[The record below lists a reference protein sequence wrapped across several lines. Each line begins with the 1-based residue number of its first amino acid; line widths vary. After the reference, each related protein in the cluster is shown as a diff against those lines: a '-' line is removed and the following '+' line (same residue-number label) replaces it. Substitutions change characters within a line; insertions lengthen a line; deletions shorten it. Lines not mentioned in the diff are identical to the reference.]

1 MKNIMYID
9 SSYVFLNSKKTSI
22 VEQITYD
29 DSDKSAS
36 LKYLFKK
43 FRDNKYLNKDT
54 LIIKLNEYDSDLD
67 VFLGSLSKIDLLSL
81 NLKEENIMKI
91 ITDEA
96 LYKYDTI
103 TSSYEKSNFDI
114 NLYNLDKDQMYNYI
128 LNQAN
133 NTDGKV
139 LALLKAKE
147 LEEANNI
154 LYLKDL
160 FEIASK
166 KYKNKINISLIINI
180 ALDIIIL
187 ALIILLL
194 LRFTRWESI

>member
-9 SSYVFLNSKKTSI
+9 SSYVFLNNKKTSI

-54 LIIKLNEYDSDLD
+54 LIIKLNDYDSDLD
-67 VFLGSLSKIDLLSL
+67 FYLASLDTINLLSL
-81 NLKEENIMKI
+81 NLKEEKIMKI

-96 LYKYDTI
+96 LYKYDAI

-114 NLYNLDKDQMYNYI
+114 NLYSLDKDQLNNYI

-139 LALLKAKE
+139 LLLLKTKE
-147 LEEANNI
+147 FEEVNNI

-166 KYKNKINISLIINI
+166 KYTNKVNISLIINI

-187 ALIILLL
+187 ALIVILV
-194 LRFTRWESI
+194 LRFIR

>member
-9 SSYVFLNSKKTSI
+9 SSYVFLNNKKTSI

-29 DSDKSAS
+29 DSDKSEN

-43 FRDNKYLNKDT
+43 FKDNKYLNKDT
-54 LIIKLNEYDSDLD
+54 FIIKLNDYDADLD
-67 VFLGSLSKIDLLSL
+67 AFLGSLSKIDLLSL

-96 LYKYDTI
+96 LYKYDAI
-103 TSSYEKSNFDI
+103 TSSYEKTNFDI
-114 NLYNLDKDQMYNYI
+114 NLYSLDKDQLNNYI

-139 LALLKAKE
+139 LVLLKTKE
-147 LEEANNI
+147 FEEVNNI

-160 FEIASK
+160 FEIISSK
-166 KYKNKINISLIINI
+166 HKSKINLSLIINI
-180 ALDIIIL
+180 VLDIIIL
-187 ALIILLL
+187 ALLVLLV
-194 LRFTRWESI
+194 LRFIRWESI

>member
-9 SSYVFLNSKKTSI
+9 SSYVFLNNKKTSI

-29 DSDKSAS
+29 DSDKSES

-54 LIIKLNEYDSDLD
+54 LIIKLNDYDSDLD
-67 VFLGSLSKIDLLSL
+67 AYLASLDTIDLLSL
-81 NLKEENIMKI
+81 NLKEEKIMKI

-96 LYKYDTI
+96 LYKYDAI

-114 NLYNLDKDQMYNYI
+114 NLYSLDKDQLNNYI

-139 LALLKAKE
+139 LVLLKTKE
-147 LEEANNI
+147 FEEVNNI
-154 LYLKDL
+154 FYLKDL
-160 FEIASK
+160 FEFINS
-166 KYKNKINISLIINI
+166 KYKSKINLSLIINI

-187 ALIILLL
+187 ALLVLLV
-194 LRFTRWESI
+194 LRFIRWESI

>member
-9 SSYVFLNSKKTSI
+9 SSYVFLNNKKTSI

-29 DSDKSAS
+29 DSDKSES

-54 LIIKLNEYDSDLD
+54 LIIKLNDYDSDLD
-67 VFLGSLSKIDLLSL
+67 AYLASLAKIDLLSL

-96 LYKYDTI
+96 LYKYDAI
-103 TSSYEKSNFDI
+103 TSSHEKSNFDI

-139 LALLKAKE
+139 LVLLKTKE
-147 LEEANNI
+147 FEEANNI

-166 KYKNKINISLIINI
+166 KYKSKVNISLIINI

-187 ALIILLL
+187 ALLILLL
-194 LRFTRWESI
+194 LRFIRWESI

>member
-9 SSYVFLNSKKTSI
+9 SSYVFLNNKKTSI

-29 DSDKSAS
+29 DSDKSES

-54 LIIKLNEYDSDLD
+54 LIIKLNDYDSDLD
-67 VFLGSLSKIDLLSL
+67 AYLARLDTIDLLSL
-81 NLKEENIMKI
+81 NLKEEKIMKI

-96 LYKYDTI
+96 LYKYDAI
-103 TSSYEKSNFDI
+103 NSSYEKSNFDI
-114 NLYNLDKDQMYNYI
+114 NLYSLDKDQLNNYI

-139 LALLKAKE
+139 LVLLKTKE
-147 LEEANNI
+147 FEEVNNI
-154 LYLKDL
+154 FYLKDL
-160 FEIASK
+160 YELINS
-166 KYKNKINISLIINI
+166 KYKSKINLSLIINI

-187 ALIILLL
+187 ALLVLLV
-194 LRFTRWESI
+194 LRFIR

>member
-9 SSYVFLNSKKTSI
+9 SSYVFLNNKKTSI
-22 VEQITYD
+22 VEQIIYD
-29 DSDKSAS
+29 DSDKSES

-54 LIIKLNEYDSDLD
+54 LIIKLNDYDSDLD
-67 VFLGSLSKIDLLSL
+67 AYLASLDIIDLLSL
-81 NLKEENIMKI
+81 NLKEEKIMKI

-96 LYKYDTI
+96 LYKYDAI

-114 NLYNLDKDQMYNYI
+114 NLYSLDKDQLNNYI

-139 LALLKAKE
+139 LVLLKTKE
-147 LEEANNI
+147 FEEVNNI
-154 LYLKDL
+154 FYLKDL
-160 FEIASK
+160 FEFINS
-166 KYKNKINISLIINI
+166 KYKSKINLSLIINI

-187 ALIILLL
+187 ALLVLLV
-194 LRFTRWESI
+194 LRFIR

>member
-9 SSYVFLNSKKTSI
+9 SSYVFLNNKKTSI
-22 VEQITYD
+22 VEQIIYD
-29 DSDKSAS
+29 DSDKSES

-54 LIIKLNEYDSDLD
+54 LIIKLNDYDSDLD
-67 VFLGSLSKIDLLSL
+67 AYLASLDIIDLLSL
-81 NLKEENIMKI
+81 NLKEEKIMKI

-96 LYKYDTI
+96 LYKYDAI

-114 NLYNLDKDQMYNYI
+114 NLYSLDKDQLNNYI

-139 LALLKAKE
+139 LVLLKTKE
-147 LEEANNI
+147 FEEVNNI
-154 LYLKDL
+154 FYLKDL
-160 FEIASK
+160 FEFINS
-166 KYKNKINISLIINI
+166 KYKSKINLSLIINI

-187 ALIILLL
+187 ALLVLLV
-194 LRFTRWESI
+194 LRFIRWESI

>member
-9 SSYVFLNSKKTSI
+9 SSYVFLNNKKTSI

-29 DSDKSAS
+29 DSDKSES

-54 LIIKLNEYDSDLD
+54 LIIKLNDYDSDLD
-67 VFLGSLSKIDLLSL
+67 AYLASLAKIDLLSL

-96 LYKYDTI
+96 LYKYDAI

-139 LALLKAKE
+139 LVLLKTKE
-147 LEEANNI
+147 FEEVNNI

-160 FEIASK
+160 FELISS
-166 KYKNKINISLIINI
+166 KYKSKINLSLIINI

-187 ALIILLL
+187 ALIILLV
-194 LRFTRWESI
+194 LRFIRWESI

>member
-9 SSYVFLNSKKTSI
+9 SSYVFLNNKKTSI

-54 LIIKLNEYDSDLD
+54 LIIKLNDYDSDLD
-67 VFLGSLSKIDLLSL
+67 TYLASLDTIDLLSL
-81 NLKEENIMKI
+81 NLKEEKIMKI

-96 LYKYDTI
+96 LYKYDAI

-114 NLYNLDKDQMYNYI
+114 NLYNLDKDQLNNYI

-139 LALLKAKE
+139 LLLLKTKE
-147 LEEANNI
+147 FEEVNNI

-166 KYKNKINISLIINI
+166 KYTNKVNISLIINI

-187 ALIILLL
+187 ALLILLL
-194 LRFTRWESI
+194 LRFIR

>member
-9 SSYVFLNSKKTSI
+9 SSYVFLNNKKTSI

-29 DSDKSAS
+29 DSDKSES

-54 LIIKLNEYDSDLD
+54 LIIKLNDYDSDLD
-67 VFLGSLSKIDLLSL
+67 AYLASLAKIDLLSL

-96 LYKYDTI
+96 LYKYDAI

-139 LALLKAKE
+139 LVLLKTKE
-147 LEEANNI
+147 FEEANNI

-166 KYKNKINISLIINI
+166 KYKSKVNISLIINI

-187 ALIILLL
+187 ALLILLV
-194 LRFTRWESI
+194 LRFIR

>member
-9 SSYVFLNSKKTSI
+9 SSYVFLNNKKTSI

-29 DSDKSAS
+29 DSDKSES

-54 LIIKLNEYDSDLD
+54 LIIKLNDYDSDLD
-67 VFLGSLSKIDLLSL
+67 AYLASLAKIDLLSL

-96 LYKYDTI
+96 LYKYDAI

-139 LALLKAKE
+139 LVLLKTKE
-147 LEEANNI
+147 FEEANNI

-166 KYKNKINISLIINI
+166 KYKNKVNISLIINI
-180 ALDIIIL
+180 ALDISIL
-187 ALIILLL
+187 ALLILLL
-194 LRFTRWESI
+194 LRFIRWESI

>member
-9 SSYVFLNSKKTSI
+9 SSYVFLNNKKTSI

-29 DSDKSAS
+29 DSDKSES

-54 LIIKLNEYDSDLD
+54 LIIKLNDYDSDLD
-67 VFLGSLSKIDLLSL
+67 AYLASLAKIDLLSL

-96 LYKYDTI
+96 LYKYDAI

-139 LALLKAKE
+139 LVLLKTKE
-147 LEEANNI
+147 FEEVNNI

-160 FEIASK
+160 FEILASK
-166 KYKNKINISLIINI
+166 YKSKINLSLIINI

-187 ALIILLL
+187 ALLILLV
-194 LRFTRWESI
+194 LRFIR

>member
-9 SSYVFLNSKKTSI
+9 SSYVFLNNKKTSI
-22 VEQITYD
+22 VEQIIYD

-43 FRDNKYLNKDT
+43 FKDNKYLNKDT
-54 LIIKLNEYDSDLD
+54 LVIKLNDYDSDLD
-67 VFLGSLSKIDLLSL
+67 AFLGSLAKIDLLSL

-96 LYKYDTI
+96 LYKYDAI

-114 NLYNLDKDQMYNYI
+114 NLYSLDKDQLNNYI

-139 LALLKAKE
+139 LLLLKTKE
-147 LEEANNI
+147 LEEVNNI
-154 LYLKDL
+154 IYLKDL
-160 FEIASK
+160 FEIAAQ

-187 ALIILLL
+187 ALLILLL
-194 LRFTRWESI
+194 LRFIRWEST

>member
-9 SSYVFLNSKKTSI
+9 SSYVFLNNKKTSI

-29 DSDKSAS
+29 DIDKSES

-54 LIIKLNEYDSDLD
+54 FIIKLNDYDSDLD
-67 VFLGSLSKIDLLSL
+67 AYLASLDSIDLLSL
-81 NLKEENIMKI
+81 NLKEEKIMKI

-96 LYKYDTI
+96 LYKYDAI

-114 NLYNLDKDQMYNYI
+114 NLYSLDKDQLNNYI

-139 LALLKAKE
+139 LILLKTKE
-147 LEEANNI
+147 FEEVNNI

-160 FEIASK
+160 FEIVASK
-166 KYKNKINISLIINI
+166 YKSKINLSLIINI

-187 ALIILLL
+187 ALLVLLL
-194 LRFTRWESI
+194 LRFIR

>member
-9 SSYVFLNSKKTSI
+9 SSYVFLNNKKTSI

-29 DSDKSAS
+29 DSDKSES

-43 FRDNKYLNKDT
+43 FKDNKYLNKDT
-54 LIIKLNEYDSDLD
+54 FIIKLNDYDADLD
-67 VFLGSLSKIDLLSL
+67 AFLGSLSKIDLLSL

-96 LYKYDTI
+96 LYKYDAI

-114 NLYNLDKDQMYNYI
+114 NLYSLDKDQLNNYI

-139 LALLKAKE
+139 LVLLKTKE
-147 LEEANNI
+147 FEEVNNI

-160 FEIASK
+160 FEIISSK
-166 KYKNKINISLIINI
+166 HKSKINLSLIINI
-180 ALDIIIL
+180 VLDIIIL
-187 ALIILLL
+187 ALLVLLV
-194 LRFTRWESI
+194 LRFIR

>member
-9 SSYVFLNSKKTSI
+9 SSYVFLNNIKTSI

-29 DSDKSAS
+29 DSDKSES

-54 LIIKLNEYDSDLD
+54 LIIKLNDYDSDLD
-67 VFLGSLSKIDLLSL
+67 AYLASLAKIDLLSL

-96 LYKYDTI
+96 LYKYDAI

-114 NLYNLDKDQMYNYI
+114 NLYNLDKDQLNNYI

-147 LEEANNI
+147 FEEANNI

-166 KYKNKINISLIINI
+166 KYKNKLNISLIINI

-187 ALIILLL
+187 ALLILLL
-194 LRFTRWESI
+194 LRFIRWESI

>member
-9 SSYVFLNSKKTSI
+9 SSYVFLNNKKTRI

-29 DSDKSAS
+29 DSDKSES

-43 FRDNKYLNKDT
+43 FRDNKYLNKVT
-54 LIIKLNEYDSDLD
+54 LIIKLNDYDSDLD
-67 VFLGSLSKIDLLSL
+67 VYLASLDTIDLLSL
-81 NLKEENIMKI
+81 NLKEDKIMKI

-96 LYKYDTI
+96 LYKYDAI

-114 NLYNLDKDQMYNYI
+114 NLYSLDKDQLNNYI

-139 LALLKAKE
+139 LVLLKTKE
-147 LEEANNI
+147 FEEVNNI

-160 FEIASK
+160 FEIISS
-166 KYKNKINISLIINI
+166 KYKSKINLSLIINI
-180 ALDIIIL
+180 VLDIIIL
-187 ALIILLL
+187 ALLVLLV
-194 LRFTRWESI
+194 LRFIR

>member
-9 SSYVFLNSKKTSI
+9 SSYVFLNNKKTSI

-29 DSDKSAS
+29 DSDKSES

-54 LIIKLNEYDSDLD
+54 LIIKLNYYDGDLD
-67 VFLGSLSKIDLLSL
+67 AYLASLDKIDLLSL
-81 NLKEENIMKI
+81 NLKEEKIMKI

-96 LYKYDTI
+96 LYKYDAI

-114 NLYNLDKDQMYNYI
+114 NLYSLDKDQLNNYI

-139 LALLKAKE
+139 LVLLKTKE
-147 LEEANNI
+147 FEEVNNI
-154 LYLKDL
+154 FYLNDL
-160 FEIASK
+160 FEIISSK
-166 KYKNKINISLIINI
+166 HKSKINLSLIINI

-187 ALIILLL
+187 ALLVLLV
-194 LRFTRWESI
+194 LRFIRWESI

>member
-9 SSYVFLNSKKTSI
+9 SSYVFLNNKKTSI

-29 DSDKSAS
+29 DSDKSES

-54 LIIKLNEYDSDLD
+54 LIIKLNDYDSDLD
-67 VFLGSLSKIDLLSL
+67 AYLARLDTIDLLSL
-81 NLKEENIMKI
+81 NLKEEKIMKI

-96 LYKYDTI
+96 LYKHDAI
-103 TSSYEKSNFDI
+103 NSSYEKSNFDI
-114 NLYNLDKDQMYNYI
+114 NLYSLDKDQLNNYI

-139 LALLKAKE
+139 LLLLKTKE
-147 LEEANNI
+147 FEEVNNI

-160 FEIASK
+160 FEIISS
-166 KYKNKINISLIINI
+166 KYKSKINFSLIINI
-180 ALDIIIL
+180 VLDIIIL
-187 ALIILLL
+187 ALLVLLV
-194 LRFTRWESI
+194 LRFIR

>member
-9 SSYVFLNSKKTSI
+9 SSYVFLNNKKTSI

-29 DSDKSAS
+29 DSDKSES

-54 LIIKLNEYDSDLD
+54 LIIKLNDYDSDLD
-67 VFLGSLSKIDLLSL
+67 AYLASLAKIDLLSL
-81 NLKEENIMKI
+81 NLKEEHIMKI

-96 LYKYDTI
+96 LYKYDAI

-114 NLYNLDKDQMYNYI
+114 NLYSLDKDQLNNYI

-139 LALLKAKE
+139 LVLLKTKE
-147 LEEANNI
+147 FEEVNNI
-154 LYLKDL
+154 FYLKDL
-160 FEIASK
+160 YELINSK
-166 KYKNKINISLIINI
+166 YSY
-180 ALDIIIL
+180 
-187 ALIILLL
+187 
-194 LRFTRWESI
+194 

>member
-9 SSYVFLNSKKTSI
+9 SSYVFLNNKKTSI

-43 FRDNKYLNKDT
+43 FKDNKYLNKDT

-67 VFLGSLSKIDLLSL
+67 DFIVSLAKINLLSL

-96 LYKYDTI
+96 LYKYDAI

-114 NLYNLDKDQMYNYI
+114 NLYNLDKDQLNNYI

-139 LALLKAKE
+139 LLLLKTKE
-147 LEEANNI
+147 FEEVNNI

-166 KYKNKINISLIINI
+166 KYTNKVNISLIINI

-187 ALIILLL
+187 ALIVILV
-194 LRFTRWESI
+194 LRFIRWESI

>member
-9 SSYVFLNSKKTSI
+9 SSYVFLNNKKTSI

-54 LIIKLNEYDSDLD
+54 LIIKLNDYDADLD
-67 VFLGSLSKIDLLSL
+67 AFLGGLDKIDLLSL

-96 LYKYDTI
+96 LYKYDAI

-139 LALLKAKE
+139 LFLLKAKE
-147 LEEANNI
+147 LEEVNNI

-160 FEIASK
+160 FEIAAQ
-166 KYKNKINISLIINI
+166 KYKNKINISLVINI
-180 ALDIIIL
+180 ALNIIII
-187 ALIILLL
+187 ALIILLI
-194 LRFTRWESI
+194 LRFIRWESI

>member
-9 SSYVFLNSKKTSI
+9 SSYVFLNNKKTSI

-29 DSDKSAS
+29 DSDKSES

-54 LIIKLNEYDSDLD
+54 LIIKLNDYDSDLD
-67 VFLGSLSKIDLLSL
+67 AYLASLAKIDLLSL

-96 LYKYDTI
+96 LYKYDAI
-103 TSSYEKSNFDI
+103 TSSYEKSNFDT

-139 LALLKAKE
+139 LVLLKTKE
-147 LEEANNI
+147 FEEANNI

-166 KYKNKINISLIINI
+166 KYKSKVNISLIINI

-187 ALIILLL
+187 ALLILLV
-194 LRFTRWESI
+194 LRFIRWESI

>member
-9 SSYVFLNSKKTSI
+9 SSYVFLNNKKTSI

-29 DSDKSAS
+29 DIDKSES

-54 LIIKLNEYDSDLD
+54 FIIKLNDYDSDLD
-67 VFLGSLSKIDLLSL
+67 AYLASLDSIDLLSL
-81 NLKEENIMKI
+81 NLKEEKIMKI

-96 LYKYDTI
+96 LYKYDAI

-114 NLYNLDKDQMYNYI
+114 NLYSLDKDQLNNYI

-139 LALLKAKE
+139 LILLKTKE
-147 LEEANNI
+147 FEEVNNI

-160 FEIASK
+160 FEIVASK
-166 KYKNKINISLIINI
+166 YKSKINLSLIINI

-187 ALIILLL
+187 ALLVLLL
-194 LRFTRWESI
+194 LRFIRWESI

>member
-9 SSYVFLNSKKTSI
+9 SSYVFLNNKKTSI

-29 DSDKSAS
+29 DSDKSES

-54 LIIKLNEYDSDLD
+54 LIIKLNDYDSDLD
-67 VFLGSLSKIDLLSL
+67 AYLASLAKIDLLSL

-96 LYKYDTI
+96 LYKYDAI

-139 LALLKAKE
+139 LVLLKTKE
-147 LEEANNI
+147 FEEVINI

-160 FEIASK
+160 FELISS
-166 KYKNKINISLIINI
+166 KYKSKINLSLIINI

-187 ALIILLL
+187 ALIILLV
-194 LRFTRWESI
+194 LRFIR

>member
-1 MKNIMYID
+1 MRNIMYID
-9 SSYVFLNSKKTSI
+9 SSYVFLNNKKTSI

-67 VFLGSLSKIDLLSL
+67 VFLGSLAKIDLLSL

-96 LYKYDTI
+96 LYKYDAI

-114 NLYNLDKDQMYNYI
+114 NLYSLDKDQLNNYI

-133 NTDGKV
+133 ITDGKV
-139 LALLKAKE
+139 LLLLKTKE
-147 LEEANNI
+147 FEEVNNI
-154 LYLKDL
+154 LYLNDL

-166 KYKNKINISLIINI
+166 KYKNKLNISLIINI

-194 LRFTRWESI
+194 LRFIRWESI

>member
-9 SSYVFLNSKKTSI
+9 SSYVFLNNKKTSI

-29 DSDKSAS
+29 DSDKSES

-54 LIIKLNEYDSDLD
+54 LIIKLNDYDSDLD
-67 VFLGSLSKIDLLSL
+67 AYLASLDIIDLLSL
-81 NLKEENIMKI
+81 NLKEEKIMKI
-91 ITDEA
+91 ITDEE
-96 LYKYDTI
+96 LYKYDAI

-114 NLYNLDKDQMYNYI
+114 NLYSLDKDQLNNYI

-139 LALLKAKE
+139 LVLLKTKE
-147 LEEANNI
+147 FEEVNNI
-154 LYLKDL
+154 FYLKDL
-160 FEIASK
+160 FEFINS
-166 KYKNKINISLIINI
+166 KYKSKINLSLIINI

-187 ALIILLL
+187 ALLVLLV
-194 LRFTRWESI
+194 LRFIRWESI

>member
-9 SSYVFLNSKKTSI
+9 SSYVFLNNKKTSI

-29 DSDKSAS
+29 DSDKSES

-54 LIIKLNEYDSDLD
+54 LIIKLNDYDSDLD
-67 VFLGSLSKIDLLSL
+67 AYLASLDTIDLLSL
-81 NLKEENIMKI
+81 NLKEEKIMKI

-96 LYKYDTI
+96 LYKYDAI

-114 NLYNLDKDQMYNYI
+114 NLYSLDKDQLNNYI

-139 LALLKAKE
+139 LVLLKTKE
-147 LEEANNI
+147 FEEVNNI
-154 LYLKDL
+154 LYLKYL
-160 FEIASK
+160 FEILASK
-166 KYKNKINISLIINI
+166 YKSKINLSLIINI

-187 ALIILLL
+187 ALLVLLV
-194 LRFTRWESI
+194 LRFIRWESI

>member
-9 SSYVFLNSKKTSI
+9 SSYVFLNNKKTSI

-29 DSDKSAS
+29 DSDKSES

-54 LIIKLNEYDSDLD
+54 LIIKLNDYDSDLD
-67 VFLGSLSKIDLLSL
+67 AYLASLAKIDLLSL

-96 LYKYDTI
+96 LYKYDAI

-139 LALLKAKE
+139 LVLLKTKE
-147 LEEANNI
+147 FEEANNI

-166 KYKNKINISLIINI
+166 KYKSKVNISLIINI

-187 ALIILLL
+187 ALLILLL
-194 LRFTRWESI
+194 LRFIRWESI

>member
-9 SSYVFLNSKKTSI
+9 SSYVFLNNKKTSI

-29 DSDKSAS
+29 DSDKSES

-54 LIIKLNEYDSDLD
+54 LIIKLNDYDSDLD
-67 VFLGSLSKIDLLSL
+67 AYLASLDAIDLLSL
-81 NLKEENIMKI
+81 NLKEEKIMKI

-96 LYKYDTI
+96 LYKYDAI

-114 NLYNLDKDQMYNYI
+114 NLYSLDKDQLNNYI

-139 LALLKAKE
+139 LLLLKTKE
-147 LEEANNI
+147 FEEVNNI

-160 FEIASK
+160 FEMDAQ
-166 KYKNKINISLIINI
+166 KYKNKVNISLIINI

-187 ALIILLL
+187 ALLVLLL
-194 LRFTRWESI
+194 MRFIRWESI

>member
-9 SSYVFLNSKKTSI
+9 SSYVFLNNKKTSI

-43 FRDNKYLNKDT
+43 FKDNKYLNKDT
-54 LIIKLNEYDSDLD
+54 LIIKLNDYDSDLD
-67 VFLGSLSKIDLLSL
+67 AYLASLDTIDLLSL
-81 NLKEENIMKI
+81 NLKEEKIMKI

-96 LYKYDTI
+96 LYKYDAI

-114 NLYNLDKDQMYNYI
+114 NLYSLDKDQLNNYI

-139 LALLKAKE
+139 LVLLKTKE
-147 LEEANNI
+147 FEEVNNI
-154 LYLKDL
+154 FYLKDL
-160 FEIASK
+160 YELINS
-166 KYKNKINISLIINI
+166 KYKSKINLSLIINI

-187 ALIILLL
+187 ALLVLLV
-194 LRFTRWESI
+194 LRFIRWESI

>member
-9 SSYVFLNSKKTSI
+9 SSYVFLNNKKASI

-29 DSDKSAS
+29 DSDKSES

-54 LIIKLNEYDSDLD
+54 LIIKLNDYDSDLD
-67 VFLGSLSKIDLLSL
+67 AYLASLDTIDLLSL
-81 NLKEENIMKI
+81 NLKEEKIMKI

-96 LYKYDTI
+96 LYKYDAI

-114 NLYNLDKDQMYNYI
+114 NLYSLDKDQLNNYI

-139 LALLKAKE
+139 LLLLKTKE
-147 LEEANNI
+147 FEEVNNI

-160 FEIASK
+160 FEIISSK
-166 KYKNKINISLIINI
+166 HKSKINLSLIINI

-187 ALIILLL
+187 ALLVLLL
-194 LRFTRWESI
+194 MRFIRWESI

>member
-9 SSYVFLNSKKTSI
+9 SSYVFLNNKKASI

-29 DSDKSAS
+29 DSDKSES

-54 LIIKLNEYDSDLD
+54 LIIKLNDYDSDLD
-67 VFLGSLSKIDLLSL
+67 AYLASLDIIDLLSL
-81 NLKEENIMKI
+81 NLKEEKIMKI

-96 LYKYDTI
+96 LYKYDAI

-114 NLYNLDKDQMYNYI
+114 NLYSLDKDQLNNYI

-139 LALLKAKE
+139 LVLLKTKE
-147 LEEANNI
+147 FEEVNNI
-154 LYLKDL
+154 FYLKDL
-160 FEIASK
+160 FEFINS
-166 KYKNKINISLIINI
+166 KYKSKINLSLIINI

-187 ALIILLL
+187 ALLVLLV
-194 LRFTRWESI
+194 LRFIRWESI

>member
-9 SSYVFLNSKKTSI
+9 SSYVFLNNKKTSI

-29 DSDKSAS
+29 DSDKSES

-54 LIIKLNEYDSDLD
+54 LIIKLNDYDSDLD
-67 VFLGSLSKIDLLSL
+67 AYLASLAKIDLLSL

-96 LYKYDTI
+96 LYKYDAI

-139 LALLKAKE
+139 LVLLKTKE
-147 LEEANNI
+147 FEEVNNI

-160 FEIASK
+160 FELISS
-166 KYKNKINISLIINI
+166 KYKSKINLSLIINI

-187 ALIILLL
+187 ALIILLV
-194 LRFTRWESI
+194 LRFIR

>member
-9 SSYVFLNSKKTSI
+9 SSYVFLNNKKTSI

-29 DSDKSAS
+29 DSDKSES

-54 LIIKLNEYDSDLD
+54 LIIKLNDYDSDLD
-67 VFLGSLSKIDLLSL
+67 AYLASLAKIDLLSL

-96 LYKYDTI
+96 LYKYDAI

-139 LALLKAKE
+139 LVLLKTKE
-147 LEEANNI
+147 FEEANNI

-166 KYKNKINISLIINI
+166 KYKNKVNISLIINI

-187 ALIILLL
+187 ALLILLL
-194 LRFTRWESI
+194 LRFIRWESI

>member
-9 SSYVFLNSKKTSI
+9 SSYVFLNNKKASI

-29 DSDKSAS
+29 DSDKSES

-54 LIIKLNEYDSDLD
+54 LIIKLNDYDSDLD
-67 VFLGSLSKIDLLSL
+67 AYLASLDTIDLLSL
-81 NLKEENIMKI
+81 NLKEEKFMKI

-96 LYKYDTI
+96 LYKYDAI

-114 NLYNLDKDQMYNYI
+114 NLYSLDKDQLNNYI

-139 LALLKAKE
+139 LVLLKTKE
-147 LEEANNI
+147 FEEVNSI

-160 FEIASK
+160 FEFINS
-166 KYKNKINISLIINI
+166 KYKSKINLSLIINI

-187 ALIILLL
+187 ALLVLLL
-194 LRFTRWESI
+194 MRLIRWESI

>member
-9 SSYVFLNSKKTSI
+9 SSYVFLNNKKTSI

-29 DSDKSAS
+29 DSDKSES

-54 LIIKLNEYDSDLD
+54 LIIKLNDYDSDLD
-67 VFLGSLSKIDLLSL
+67 AYLASLDSIDLLSL
-81 NLKEENIMKI
+81 NLKEEKIMKI

-96 LYKYDTI
+96 LYKYDAI
-103 TSSYEKSNFDI
+103 ISSYEKSNFDI
-114 NLYNLDKDQMYNYI
+114 NLYSLDKDQLNNYV

-139 LALLKAKE
+139 LLLLKTKE
-147 LEEANNI
+147 FEEVNNI

-160 FEIASK
+160 FEIISS
-166 KYKNKINISLIINI
+166 KYKSKINLSLIINI

-187 ALIILLL
+187 ALLVLLV
-194 LRFTRWESI
+194 LRFIR